1 MKNITSRGSSEAKFY
16 ECDICRDVEWIET
29 DDGYKPCKCR
39 EIKRYKRILENSGI
53 SESFKRKSLE
63 NFITRDKPNVI
74 KRAKDVA
81 LEYIKKFDDEN
92 SIAFI
97 GTIGCGKT
105 HLAASISNVLM
116 STGVA
121 VLYVNYRDMVNKL
134 KQTVTDEENYGREMD
149 KYKNVSVLFID
160 DLFKGMNDADVKYIY
175 EVINFR
181 YFNSKR
187 MIITSEKNVDEWL
200 AIDAAVG
207 SRLYEMCKGRII
219 EFTGKGLNYRLR

>member
-1 MKNITSRGSSEAKFY
+1 MRSITSQESSGGKVY
-16 ECDICRDVEWIET
+16 ECNICKDIEWIQT

-53 SESFKRKSLE
+53 SEGFRSKTLE
-63 NFITRDKPNVI
+63 NFETKNRPKVI
-74 KRAKDVA
+74 KRAKEEA
-81 LEYIKKFDDEN
+81 SGYINNFESEN

-97 GTIGCGKT
+97 GAIGCGKT

-207 SRLYEMCKGRII
+207 SRLYEMCKGKIV
-219 EFTGKGLNYRLR
+219 EFTGKDLNYRLR